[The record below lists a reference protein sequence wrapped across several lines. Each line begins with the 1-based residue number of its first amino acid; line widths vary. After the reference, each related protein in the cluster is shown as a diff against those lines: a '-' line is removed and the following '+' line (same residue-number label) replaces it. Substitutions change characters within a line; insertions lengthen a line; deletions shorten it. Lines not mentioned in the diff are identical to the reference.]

1 MATYISVDEL
11 RAHLGGATGV
21 DDAVLAD
28 YIDSLEA
35 EIDKRFGGLLPITER
50 VDPAPESELLVLKRR
65 VRAINAVVEWDSGP
79 VYGQTTTTLDP
90 SDYAQRNPY
99 VLARLGTGPN
109 PAAYWSP
116 FGVEVTYLPLD
127 DSAQRKMAIV
137 DVAKLESGT
146 IGLGFVGGST
156 IRIGDYSESAGGG
169 GGGGGGVDA
178 VVLEAGREKILR
190 RLRHRK
196 VILA

>member
-1 MATYISVDEL
+1 MATYITVDEL

-21 DDAVLAD
+21 DDAVLSD

-35 EIDKRFGGLLPITER
+35 EIDKRFGILLPVTEHIE
-50 VDPAPESELLVLKRR
+50 PAPQSELLVLKRR
-65 VRAINAVVEWDSGP
+65 VRAINVVVEWDSGP
-79 VYGQTTTTLDP
+79 VEGQTTTTLT
-90 SDYAQRNPY
+90 STDYEQRNPY

-116 FGVEVTYLPLD
+116 YGVDVTYLPLD
-127 DSAQRKMAIV
+127 DSAQRKMVVV
-137 DVAKLESGT
+137 DVAKLEAGT
-146 IGLGFVGGST
+146 IGLGAVGGST
-156 IRIGDYSESAGGG
+156 IKIGDYSESSGGG
-169 GGGGGGVDA
+169 GGGAGGVDA
-178 VVLEAGREKILR
+178 VVLENGREKILR